1 MWMTRVSINN
11 PVFATMVMVAL
22 CVLGLVSY
30 SKLGVE
36 QMPDITFPGAWMEV
50 QYPGASPEAIEREI
64 LKPLEEA
71 VNSVAGVKRLTSRAD
86 EGRGWVNVEFSLD
99 QDMDRAMQDL
109 RERVA
114 PLQASFPRDV
124 KPLSLAR
131 WNGDNQQPVVNATLV
146 SSTRGIKELSLIA
159 DLQIAKRLQR
169 LAGVARVD
177 VGGLVSRE
185 VRVDLDPVRLA
196 AYALTPAEVA
206 QALRE
211 ANADMPVGVIKD
223 AQQDALLR
231 VEGRVRDPRRFEQ
244 VVVARRGNLA
254 LTLADV
260 GTVSEREREA
270 DSIARVN
277 GGRAINFNVYKQ
289 QDANI
294 VAVGDEIKA
303 ALDELRKTLPS
314 DVKLDLNHASS
325 DWVKDS
331 LSGLKMTLIEGALL
345 TVAIVFVFLRSWR
358 STVITG
364 LTLPIAVIAS
374 FIAIHTAG
382 FTLNFMTM
390 MALSLCIGLLIDDA
404 IVVRE
409 NIVRHIHMGK
419 DHHTAAREGT
429 DEIGLA
435 VLATTFAL
443 CAVFVPVAFMG
454 GIIGK
459 FFHPFG
465 ITVVVAVLV
474 SLFVSFTLDPMLS
487 SVWRDPPG
495 DKLSKLPV
503 LGAVL
508 RGVEH
513 GMDTLHRWYEAAIR
527 WAFSGRRYRVFVP
540 PIPAYGRSFDA
551 QGQRDKTSARRL
563 RFATLTPR
571 GLVLWG
577 GVASFVLALGLVP
590 LVGSEF
596 VPETDEGNTQLAI
609 TLPVGSSLDRTD
621 AKVRQIE
628 AIVMD
633 TAQFPEIKT
642 LSTWIGGAGQRNK
655 AWLNITLKDKKE
667 RKRSQKDVENALRA
681 AIAHIP
687 GTEAAVGFNRPV
699 YVAIL
704 GNDSEGIAKVASDF
718 AERLKKIKGVVD
730 VELSVK
736 PGLPAFAVRLKPEAV
751 QELGLSLP
759 QVASALRTYVN
770 GDAATTWNSPA
781 GETVDVVLRLP
792 EAERQSVEQL
802 RKLPVAYSKEGTAI
816 PLERV
821 ATVESVFNP
830 ESIRRQNL
838 QRREAVF
845 AGVKERSVGEVG
857 DDVQKLIKET
867 NLPPGYSFDIGGQ
880 LQQQQEAFGG
890 LLVAMGLAVVF
901 IYLVLASQF
910 GSFLQPIAIMAT
922 LPLALIGVM
931 LALLAWRSTLNI
943 FSMIGLVMLMGLVT
957 KNGILLVDF
966 ANQAR
971 KAGATVADA
980 LLQAGLVRMRPI
992 VMTTAAMVCGML
1004 PMALA
1009 LSEGA
1014 EIQAPMGRAII
1025 GGVITSTVLT
1035 LIVVP
1040 VIYSYLAREKKS
1052 VAQPSLSSG
1061 MQFMPADKN

>member
-1 MWMTRVSINN
+1 
-11 PVFATMVMVAL
+11 
-22 CVLGLVSY
+22 
-30 SKLGVE
+30 
-36 QMPDITFPGAWMEV
+36 
-50 QYPGASPEAIEREI
+50 
-64 LKPLEEA
+64 
-71 VNSVAGVKRLTSRAD
+71 
-86 EGRGWVNVEFSLD
+86 
-99 QDMDRAMQDL
+99 
-109 RERVA
+109 
-114 PLQASFPRDV
+114 
-124 KPLSLAR
+124 
-131 WNGDNQQPVVNATLV
+131 
-146 SSTRGIKELSLIA
+146 
-159 DLQIAKRLQR
+159 
-169 LAGVARVD
+169 
-177 VGGLVSRE
+177 
-185 VRVDLDPVRLA
+185 
-196 AYALTPAEVA
+196 
-206 QALRE
+206 
-211 ANADMPVGVIKD
+211 
-223 AQQDALLR
+223 
-231 VEGRVRDPRRFEQ
+231 
-244 VVVARRGNLA
+244 
-254 LTLADV
+254 
-260 GTVSEREREA
+260 
-270 DSIARVN
+270 
-277 GGRAINFNVYKQ
+277 
-289 QDANI
+289 
-294 VAVGDEIKA
+294 
-303 ALDELRKTLPS
+303 
-314 DVKLDLNHASS
+314 
-325 DWVKDS
+325 
-331 LSGLKMTLIEGALL
+331 
-345 TVAIVFVFLRSWR
+345 
-358 STVITG
+358 
-364 LTLPIAVIAS
+364 
-374 FIAIHTAG
+374 
-382 FTLNFMTM
+382 
-390 MALSLCIGLLIDDA
+390 
-404 IVVRE
+404 
-409 NIVRHIHMGK
+409 
-419 DHHTAAREGT
+419 
-429 DEIGLA
+429 
-435 VLATTFAL
+435 
-443 CAVFVPVAFMG
+443 
-454 GIIGK
+454 
-459 FFHPFG
+459 
-465 ITVVVAVLV
+465 
-474 SLFVSFTLDPMLS
+474 
-487 SVWRDPPG
+487 
-495 DKLSKLPV
+495 
-503 LGAVL
+503 
-508 RGVEH
+508 
-513 GMDTLHRWYEAAIR
+513 
-527 WAFSGRRYRVFVP
+527 
-540 PIPAYGRSFDA
+540 
-551 QGQRDKTSARRL
+551 
-563 RFATLTPR
+563 
-571 GLVLWG
+571 
-577 GVASFVLALGLVP
+577 
-590 LVGSEF
+590 
-596 VPETDEGNTQLAI
+596 
-609 TLPVGSSLDRTD
+609 
-621 AKVRQIE
+621 
-628 AIVMD
+628 VMD

-845 AGVKERSVGEVG
+845 AGVKDRSVGEVG